1 MSSLTSPVFG
11 GSTEVREDAE
21 SARDLAELGR
31 DDPSFDDCLD
41 FGLAVPD
48 CIFGLLLSDVCDFS
62 EAGLEDGCTCPEG
75 GRDDNNSPEGGLSV
89 C

>member
-1 MSSLTSPVFG
+1 MFSLASSVFG
-11 GSTEVREDAE
+11 GSTEVREDSE

-48 CIFGLLLSDVCDFS
+48 CVFGLPPSDVCDFP
-62 EAGLEDGCTCPEG
+62 EAGLEGGCTCPEG
-75 GRDDNNSPEGGLSV
+75 GRDDNRPREDGLSV